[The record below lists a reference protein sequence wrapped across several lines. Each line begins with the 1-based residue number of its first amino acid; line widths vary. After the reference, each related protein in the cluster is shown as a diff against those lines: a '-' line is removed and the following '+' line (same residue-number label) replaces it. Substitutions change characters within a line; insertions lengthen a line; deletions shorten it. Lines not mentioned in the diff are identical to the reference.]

1 MENNNSNEDYSE
13 TLSKSAKFNGAISQ
27 IYRLDNLWK
36 DTHIHSRVGKLEEWN
51 WDLDRVWLE
60 LAGDLDEESKDN
72 EKFIEINKKI
82 GDLKQSLKLG
92 KTLKESFFSSY
103 YNLLNEK
110 ELFLRRLQN
119 KLGKGT
125 EYEDEDEDELD

>member
-1 MENNNSNEDYSE
+1 MENESENYSE
-13 TLSKSAKFNGAISQ
+13 GIGKSAKFNGAISQ

-36 DTHIHSRVGKLEEWN
+36 DTHAHSRVGELEKYN

-60 LAGDLDEESKDN
+60 LAGDFDEESKHN
-72 EKFIEINKKI
+72 ENFGAINKKI
-82 GDLKQSLKLG
+82 GDVKDKFKTG
-92 KTLKESFFSSY
+92 KINKDTFFSEY
-103 YNLLNEK
+103 YSLLNEK

-125 EYEDEDEDELD
+125 EYESDDEDDDDSF